1 MLRGPSGRPWVGA
14 LLTGCLLLAC
24 GSEEN
29 DAPSGSGGS
38 SGAGMGGSAGVAG
51 VAGSAGSAGLA
62 GSPGGSAGASGSAG
76 STGPTSCADE
86 TLPCVQIGSQPTGT
100 VVHPHLF
107 GTQVEKLEDGEGL
120 WDPAAMTPHQDM
132 VSALQ
137 PLGTSVLRYP
147 SGTMADHFRWAEAVG
162 PVAGR
167 TPQLN
172 PFVSTEDDIVTYIPV
187 VGPDE
192 AAELAAAVGW
202 DLQLVAN
209 VGTGTPGEFAAWLDH
224 YKQNGTDVAYV
235 EVGNEV
241 YANGDGYIAALQRK
255 SAAEY
260 ATLYDQYATVTR
272 TAYPNVRVGAIA
284 CHPYGAMDFC
294 AEPNWNDLVLGGITE
309 PIDFVASHA
318 AYGLSMQLD
327 DDVDRAFRGLLASP
341 DHVADNLASLRA
353 TMTANGLGP
362 EVPIAVTEYA
372 SFFLPGNPELE
383 KMIEQLERNMSLGSA
398 LHAALLFNVFIAA
411 DVQLAN
417 QLHTVEE
424 WWQAML
430 FTTESNTGP
439 GVVQAFGH
447 VVRLYAEAS
456 HGSVLPSSVERAPT
470 YDAESFGFDAPRAGV
485 DTLDATAVRSADG
498 SRTFV
503 YVVNRSLTDEVETR
517 VIGPAA
523 AQIFVDE
530 MHHDDILAFNTLAEP
545 ENVSV
550 ERSEIAASSSF
561 VYEFP
566 AHSLT
571 RFEIRHP

>member
-1 MLRGPSGRPWVGA
+1 MLRGPSGRPWVDA
-14 LLTGCLLLAC
+14 LLTSCLLLAC
-24 GSEEN
+24 GSEE
-29 DAPSGSGGS
+29 DGAPSGGGGS
-38 SGAGMGGSAGVAG
+38 SGAGTGGTAGIAG
-51 VAGSAGSAGLA
+51 AAGSAGSSGVA
-62 GSPGGSAGASGSAG
+62 GSPGGSAGTAGSAG
-76 STGPTSCADE
+76 SMGPTSCADE
-86 TLPCVQIGSQPTGT
+86 TLPCVHIGSQPTGT

-107 GTQVEKLEDGEGL
+107 GTQIEKLEDGEGL

-147 SGTMADHFRWAEAVG
+147 SGTMADHFHWAEAVG

-167 TPQLN
+167 TPQIN

-209 VGTGTPGEFAAWLDH
+209 VGTGTPGELAAWLEH

-241 YANGDGYIAALQRK
+241 YADGDGYIAALQRK

-260 ATLYDQYATVTR
+260 ATLYDQYATVAR
-272 TAYPNVRVGAIA
+272 TTYPNVRVGAIA

-341 DHVADNLASLRA
+341 DHVADNLANLRA

-456 HGSVLPSSVERAPT
+456 HGSVLPSSVERVPT
-470 YDAESFGFDAPRAGV
+470 YDAESFGFDAPRADV
-485 DTLDATAVRSADG
+485 DTLDAMAVRSADG
-498 SRTFV
+498 LRTFV

-530 MHHDDILAFNTLAEP
+530 VHNDDIMAFNTLAEP
-545 ENVSV
+545 DNVS
-550 ERSEIAASSSF
+550 
-561 VYEFP
+561 
-566 AHSLT
+566 
-571 RFEIRHP
+571 